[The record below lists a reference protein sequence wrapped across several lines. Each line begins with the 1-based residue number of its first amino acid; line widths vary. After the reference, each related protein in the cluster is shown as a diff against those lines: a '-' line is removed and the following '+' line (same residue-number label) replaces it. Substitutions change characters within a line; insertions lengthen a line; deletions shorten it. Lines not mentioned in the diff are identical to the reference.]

1 MPKNYSRVIPEI
13 AALMF
18 PMAANKSLIEFTI
31 EAIIMYGDGLNR
43 VVELNEML
51 ARKADVQEFKDILA
65 LFALANRR
73 G

>member
-1 MPKNYSRVIPEI
+1 
-13 AALMF
+13 
-18 PMAANKSLIEFTI
+18 MAANKSLIEFTI